1 MKSTRN
7 LSRGDGRRLGNA
19 SLIAFML
26 ASLVLL
32 SVIRTRLSPM
42 EKTGDAIKAEERH
55 GMIKG
60 SVKME
65 VAHQDQDVVLTPD
78 STAEEEEEEEA
89 PPKPADTSTGGGV
102 SVRVPVSTSTTP
114 VPVAV
119 IDRQGKP
126 VCYESGRRSD
136 TCEAAG
142 DVRVQGRSQT
152 IQVRPL
158 DREWKVKPYCR
169 KQDAYALSHVKEWT
183 LRPLSGGGPHCT
195 VNSSATAFVLSTGG
209 FTGNLFHDY
218 TDVLV
223 PAFITAHR
231 FGGEVQFLVSSFK
244 SWWTNR
250 YLEIFQQLSRHE
262 VIDIDNDDEV
272 RCYGGVV
279 VGPTFHKELGV
290 DASKTPTGASM
301 VDFRAMLR
309 GAFGLSRAAA
319 EPSGDRWDIR
329 RRPRLLII
337 SRKNSRAFLNERA
350 MADMAMS
357 LGYDVR
363 VGEPDT
369 NTEVSRFARLVNSAD
384 VMVGVHGAGLTNMLF
399 LPAGAVLIQV
409 IPYGGLEWLARGTFE
424 EPSKDMQLHYIGYK
438 IQLDETT
445 LSEQYPKDH
454 PVLTDPLSIHKQGWE
469 ALKTV
474 YLEKQNVRPHLGRL
488 KLTFLEALKLLP
500 HGRQAKANN

>member
-1 MKSTRN
+1 MKSARS

-55 GMIKG
+55 GMSKG
-60 SVKME
+60 SVKVE
-65 VAHQDQDVVLTPD
+65 VAHEAVVTTPD
-78 STAEEEEEEEA
+78 SAAEEEEEEEET
-89 PPKPADTSTGGGV
+89 PPKPADTSSRGGV
-102 SVRVPVSTSTTP
+102 SVPVPVSTSTTP

-195 VNSSATAFVLSTGG
+195 VNSSATAFVISTGG

-272 RCYGGVV
+272 RCYGSVV

-301 VDFRAMLR
+301 
-309 GAFGLSRAAA
+309 
-319 EPSGDRWDIR
+319 
-329 RRPRLLII
+329 
-337 SRKNSRAFLNERA
+337 
-350 MADMAMS
+350 
-357 LGYDVR
+357 
-363 VGEPDT
+363 
-369 NTEVSRFARLVNSAD
+369 
-384 VMVGVHGAGLTNMLF
+384 
-399 LPAGAVLIQV
+399 V